1 MGGKVAKC
9 QLSLN
14 NSEDKN
20 MMPNIVEDLVR
31 VRIPALNSATSNY
44 RVVSFG
50 LGSHQQIL
58 LSAEVERRIRQSN
71 AILLRVVQLVSP
83 AIDRALFTITEVV
96 MQGTEA
102 GQRALN
108 ESSDVT
114 DEIWLLTEAFYWNAF
129 RTLNIFWGKGIK
141 IGNDRGLPGIGVK
154 AERKMGVCLVRNQLI
169 EHPEMI
175 GGSLSL
181 GPYGSGPSIGS
192 WSAHGVESANTDLG
206 LFTNALEWISYVTKR
221 LEVGVNTL
229 SHRANHS

>member
-1 MGGKVAKC
+1 
-9 QLSLN
+9 L
-14 NSEDKN
+14 D
-20 MMPNIVEDLVR
+20 
-31 VRIPALNSATSNY
+31 
-44 RVVSFG
+44 
-50 LGSHQQIL
+50 
-58 LSAEVERRIRQSN
+58 
-71 AILLRVVQLVSP
+71 
-83 AIDRALFTITEVV
+83 
-96 MQGTEA
+96 
-102 GQRALN
+102 

-129 RTLNIFWGKGIK
+129 RTLNIFWGEGIK

-181 GPYGSGPSIGS
+181 GPYESGPSIGS

-221 LEVGVNTL
+221 LEVGVNAL